1 MFGTEFNVD
10 RIVRIFANNKLRIPL
25 HKAFR
30 VAGII
35 MDICSERMIEV
46 ETNAYNKGKEIGYEN
61 GYKAGKMDS
70 DEYSRGYYIG
80 LAEGKENNSG
90 EIDRLLTIER
100 NMISLAVVAA
110 DKIAESYPQEKI
122 KCIKLLRQKSGL
134 SLAESKRIMDAA
146 FDSMRARQN

>member
-46 ETNAYNKGKEIGYEN
+46 ETNAYNKGKEVGYDN

-70 DEYSRGYYIG
+70 EEYNRGYSDS
-80 LAEGKENNSG
+80 NNKIST
-90 EIDRLLTIER
+90 EMNRLLTIER